1 MWYTH
6 TLQGYIN
13 QLYKISSG
21 MVLNVSKYIIN
32 EIESWLFYT
41 ILISCTRIIIKVVLN
56 KKSYKKVIDSS
67 IIQ

>member
-1 MWYTH
+1 
-6 TLQGYIN
+6 
-13 QLYKISSG
+13 